1 MPIKDTKRFLLLLA
15 GATLLG
21 ACGNKDAQ
29 PAGDQSARQIELPP
43 APAAQPAL
51 NDVARPE
58 APAAKPVPEK
68 KKASAPRVPA
78 PKTVTVRQLPQPA
91 ASAPVA
97 PAPAPAAARTVQ
109 ALGVIT
115 SGTVL
120 TVSPV
125 ARVCSD
131 RSKVGDRTT
140 TTLASAVQGVD
151 GAVLPMGSTVTLA
164 VTMSQRGKGS
174 SAEAKL
180 AFDVV
185 SVQVGDSTYAVT
197 GHVAPPP
204 LETTRAQSTGDQAK
218 KVGVGAA
225 LGALAGQLFGKN
237 TKSTVIGAAVGAAA
251 GVAVASG
258 TADWDVCVPAGAH
271 IQVQLDRPLTVRIV
285 TARP

>member
-1 MPIKDTKRFLLLLA
+1 MHLKDTKRYLLLLA

-43 APAAQPAL
+43 APAAQPQL
-51 NDVARPE
+51 NDVAKPE
-58 APAAKPVPEK
+58 PPAEQPAEKKAPAPETP
-68 KKASAPRVPA
+68 APR
-78 PKTVTVRQLPQPA
+78 TVTVRQLPQPA
-91 ASAPVA
+91 APAPVA

-109 ALGVIT
+109 VLGVIT

-125 ARVCSD
+125 ARVCTD
-131 RSKVGDRTT
+131 RYKVGDHTT
-140 TTLASAVQGVD
+140 TSLTSTVQGVD

-164 VTMSQRGKGS
+164 VATSQRGRGS

-180 AFDVV
+180 GFDVV

-225 LGALAGQLFGKN
+225 LGALAGQLLGKN

-271 IQVQLDRPLTVRIV
+271 IQVELDRPLTVKLV
-285 TARP
+285 TSKP